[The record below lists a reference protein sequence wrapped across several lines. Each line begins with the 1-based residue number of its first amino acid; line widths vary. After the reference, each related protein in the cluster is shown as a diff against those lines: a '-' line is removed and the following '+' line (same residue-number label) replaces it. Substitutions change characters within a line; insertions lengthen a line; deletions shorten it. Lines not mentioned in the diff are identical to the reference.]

1 MLINKNWKIQC
12 FDVGQA
18 KDLEIADPNYMDHF
32 WISAKVP
39 GDVHSILLE
48 KNLLDDPFFG
58 HNDWKAKWVEEK
70 VWWYRTEFMFEKDSL
85 EEDERLELVFEG
97 LDTFATI
104 YLNGVELGSTENM
117 FISHTFDVTRE
128 IVNGRN
134 VIAVKFNPVSYQL
147 KDKEKNYWAGFDKNR
162 IWARKAQYHF
172 GWDWGPQI
180 LTVGIWKE
188 VRLEK
193 RKIAKIK
200 SVYARTLDIQ
210 DSRALVQIDIYTKN
224 FVRGKQLRAEITL
237 KNQEQQFSQTVNIDK
252 DRATITLNIDNPK
265 LWWTHDLGEPNLYQ
279 LAVVLKWED
288 EVLDIYETEIGIRT
302 IEVMQRDREGNR
314 RFTFVLNGVEMFA
327 KGANWIPVD
336 SFLGSVPESRYRHLV
351 QLAKEANMNM
361 LRVWGGGI
369 YEKDV
374 FYQECNRQG
383 ILVWQDFMFACA
395 LYPDYNRNYMENVR
409 QEVVSVIKRLRNH
422 PSVALWCGNNEND
435 WLYEVERAAGNIRTP
450 FYGEKIYHE
459 LIPELLEE
467 LDPSRFYWPS
477 SPYGGNDH
485 NSAEEGDRHNWQV
498 WHGNIEPRR
507 FGQNLGQNISVEG
520 VSFRNYKKDHTR
532 FCSEFGMHASANRYT
547 LEKNMPEGAFYWG
560 SDELAYRNKDYH
572 HIKGILLMEGYTGIP
587 NNIEEYMNYSM
598 LTQAE
603 GLKYGMEHYRRNKP
617 QTSGALIW
625 QLNDCWPGTSWS
637 MIDYYLLPKAS
648 YYYSKKFN
656 APLLYTL
663 EHDPGDDLHL
673 WVVNDRLEEVRDTL
687 VFEVFRFNGEIV
699 YSKEFLIHVKGN
711 ASLPIASLSE
721 AEVLQGELA
730 EQVVVRLRSLNKKA
744 EENYYYLRNHK
755 DLQLPKAKL
764 QVNVMPEKQEVEIL
778 TDCFARF
785 VKLELP
791 AEKIVFSDNF
801 FDLLPSERKMIK
813 IRHLDGQAVSLDGLS
828 VSAIN
833 SSA

>member
-58 HNDWKAKWVEEK
+58 HNDWKVKWVEEK

-193 RKIAKIK
+193 RKIAKIE

-336 SFLGSVPESRYRHLV
+336 SFLGSAPESRYRHLV

-395 LYPDYNRNYMENVR
+395 LYPDYNRDYMENVR

-572 HIKGILLMEGYTGIP
+572 HIKGILLMEGYAGIP